1 MLFLP
6 ENMQRC
12 AFRFKNRKRIN
23 KKGIYYTTNFSRD
36 CSNFIYLYN
45 FQGYQ
50 FQSLKALPK
59 RDDLFLHELD
69 FKSKMMKSI
78 RAYIHASE
86 WNRYRL
92 FILFLGLLFSYFFF
106 FHQANVSGLLGVY
119 FLLLAITGNRC
130 LAGSCSSEQQ
140 LEKLNLPEN

>member
-12 AFRFKNRKRIN
+12 DFRFKSRKRIN

-78 RAYIHASE
+78 TAYIPASE

-106 FHQANVSGLLGVY
+106 FHQANVSGLLAVY

-130 LAGSCSSEQQ
+130 RPGAVHRSSS
-140 LEKLNLPEN
+140 LKN